1 MSRSAIGFLMGA
13 GYCLAANLLMFVAF
27 LRINSPTVCVVVW
40 WIVNFPSIPFLWVLG
55 QFFPPPTDDAAGLR
69 WDYYMWAAGALCA
82 CCFWGVLGTLVAR
95 LTKPRVNSNLLAK
108 ID

>member
-1 MSRSAIGFLMGA
+1 
-13 GYCLAANLLMFVAF
+13 
-27 LRINSPTVCVVVW
+27 
-40 WIVNFPSIPFLWVLG
+40 
-55 QFFPPPTDDAAGLR
+55 
-69 WDYYMWAAGALCA
+69 MWAAGALCA